1 MTREIFELIQRSQK
15 GEKEAFGRLYSLFL
29 KKVYR
34 FIYFMIYDEAM
45 AEDLTQDTFF
55 KVWKSL
61 PSFSPAR
68 GSFNSYLLTIA
79 RNNVIDYQRKKKE
92 IYLNPIMEDEIPSSE
107 VIEDNVIKTEEQQEA
122 RSILAKLEGADR
134 RLIILRF
141 FEELSMAEIAKMEN
155 LKEGAVRVKIYR
167 ILRKMKNLAD

>member
-1 MTREIFELIQRSQK
+1 
-15 GEKEAFGRLYSLFL
+15 
-29 KKVYR
+29 
-34 FIYFMIYDEAM
+34 
-45 AEDLTQDTFF
+45 
-55 KVWKSL
+55 
-61 PSFSPAR
+61 
-68 GSFNSYLLTIA
+68 
-79 RNNVIDYQRKKKE
+79 
-92 IYLNPIMEDEIPSSE
+92 MEDEIPSSE